1 MSTEHL
7 HEAEAIEKLQSMVE
21 KIGIAMLSTFE
32 DSKRFPHSVP
42 MSCQEVDTEGNLWF
56 VFSVESETYKHI
68 MKSPKAS
75 LTFASV
81 NDKEFLSINTN
92 AQILSIP
99 TRIDMYWNPTFEAW
113 FDGKDDPNIRLL
125 KLTPEEAHYWDSGKN
140 KLVTFLKMATSAITG
155 IKTDVG
161 KEGDLNI

>member
-1 MSTEHL
+1 MH
-7 HEAEAIEKLQSMVE
+7 
-21 KIGIAMLSTFE
+21 
-32 DSKRFPHSVP
+32 
-42 MSCQEVDTEGNLWF
+42 CVD
-56 VFSVESETYKHI
+56 
-68 MKSPKAS
+68 
-75 LTFASV
+75 
-81 NDKEFLSINTN
+81 
-92 AQILSIP
+92 Q
-99 TRIDMYWNPTFEAW
+99 RNPTFEAW